1 MKNIF
6 KYIIPCFVAAL
17 AFTSCDSTMDD
28 KAAIDAKYLTGTT
41 TTAAVSS
48 VTAVD
53 YQTVAAT
60 GAVSATADVIEV
72 GIQLSPASDF
82 SSNVTSVA
90 SDAIES
96 SFTLSASGLA
106 ELTTYYVRAYAVT
119 KAGGIV
125 VSEAQSATTP
135 KTPIFPLDGT
145 YNVVEYDR
153 NSDTGEYEAA
163 DQYEVTVAFDNED
176 PSIVNITNIW
186 GGGMTVQG
194 QYNEKTGVVT
204 VPNMQVIY
212 VHKTYG
218 DVWLRGVEADLSGYA
233 SDVKFQFTT
242 IGGKMVSTTFAA
254 QCSAGNFAFMYLSM
268 EHQ

>member
-6 KYIIPCFVAAL
+6 KYIIPCIAVAL
-17 AFTSCDSTMDD
+17 AFASCDSTMDD

-53 YQTVAAT
+53 YQTVSAS
-60 GAVSATADVIEV
+60 GAVSTTADVTEV
-72 GIQLSPASDF
+72 GIQLSTAADF
-82 SSNVTSVA
+82 SSNVISVA
-90 SDAIES
+90 SDAVES
-96 SFTLSASGLA
+96 TFSAAASGLA

-119 KAGGIV
+119 RGGGIV
-125 VSEAQSATTP
+125 VSEAQTATTP

-145 YNVVEYDR
+145 YNVVEYDL
-153 NSDTGEYEAA
+153 NDDDEWEAA
-163 DQYEVTVAFDNED
+163 DQYEITVAFDEED
-176 PSIVNITNIW
+176 PSIVSITNIW

-194 QYNEKTGVVT
+194 QYNEKTGIVT
-204 VPNMQVIY
+204 VPNYQVIY
-212 VHKTYG
+212 VHASYG
-218 DVWLRGVEADLSGYA
+218 DVWLRGVAADLSGYT
-233 SDVKFQFTT
+233 SDVKFQFTK
-242 IGGKMVSTTFAA
+242 IGGKMESTTFAA